1 LIFVDIVDQLENLNY
16 DFSNLIDSLSYFNN
30 QNDIFEENSLIYSS
44 FFSYFNEHYSI
55 SYPDKFSY
63 SIAHI
68 QNENDFWINR
78 TLLIKNPSNQI
89 EFQSFTLYDELFSI
103 LFNQSYLI
111 PYHKQN
117 DIYFLQ
123 NLNYF
128 QQLKSHLNQPL
139 FRQFKINIRY
149 QTTKDNHIDMDLII
163 SNTTIFHIKFGSTY
177 DEEYQRLIDH
187 NLSQMITNVWQS
199 ERTYLMENSRSYYL
213 YTWSQNEIDE
223 LISNGYLTNYTI
235 VYRYNPLIYPEII
248 DDPTNFMFK
257 MKI

>member
-1 LIFVDIVDQLENLNY
+1 MNQLDNLNY
-16 DFSNLIDSLSYFNN
+16 DYSNLFNSLSNLNYDIFGEDSLISSSFFKYFN
-30 QNDIFEENSLIYSS
+30 EYYSLIYP
-44 FFSYFNEHYSI
+44 N
-55 SYPDKFSY
+55 KFSY

-78 TLLIKNPSNQI
+78 TLLIKNSLNQI
-89 EFQSFTLYDELFSI
+89 EFQSFTIDDELLSI

-111 PYHKQN
+111 PYKKQN
-117 DIYFLQ
+117 EIYFLQ
-123 NLNYF
+123 TLNHF
-128 QQLKSHLNQPL
+128 QQLKTHLNQPL

-163 SNTTIFHIKFGSTY
+163 CNTTIFHMKFGSTY
-177 DEEYQRLIDH
+177 HEEYQRLIDN
-187 NLSQMITNVWQS
+187 NLSQMITNVWQI
-199 ERTYLMENSRSYYL
+199 ERTYLMENSRLYYL

-235 VYRYNPLIYPEII
+235 TYRYNPLIYPEII

-257 MKI
+257 IKI